1 MSEPVWLER
10 DAVLI
15 FHEDALRD
23 HGGASG
29 VRDVGLL
36 DSGLARAR
44 NAFAYGEQDLC
55 ALAALYA
62 SGVVKNHPF
71 VDGNKRTG
79 FLCAAVFLELNG
91 LRFIAPEGEVVAMTL
106 ALAASEA
113 DADAYAAWLRDNVQT
128 AI

>member
-15 FHEDALRD
+15 FHEDVLRE

-29 VRDVGLL
+29 VRDKSLL

-44 NAFAYGEQDLC
+44 NAFAYGEEDLC
-55 ALAALYA
+55 VLAALYA
-62 SGVVKNHPF
+62 AGVVKNHPF
-71 VDGNKRTG
+71 IDGNKRTG
-79 FLCAAVFLELNG
+79 FVCAAVSLELNG
-91 LRFIAPEGEVVAMTL
+91 LRFVAPEGEVVAMTL

-113 DADAYAAWLRDNVQT
+113 DADAYAAWLRDNVEQ
-128 AI
+128 A

>member
-15 FHEDALRD
+15 FHEDVLRE

-29 VRDVGLL
+29 VRDKSLL

-44 NAFAYGEQDLC
+44 NAFAYGEEDLC
-55 ALAALYA
+55 VLAALYA
-62 SGVVKNHPF
+62 AGVVKNHPF
-71 VDGNKRTG
+71 IDGNKRTG
-79 FLCAAVFLELNG
+79 FVCAAVFLELNG
-91 LRFIAPEGEVVAMTL
+91 LRFVAPEGEVVAMTL

-113 DADAYAAWLRDNVQT
+113 DADAYAAWLRDNVEQ
-128 AI
+128 A

>member
-15 FHEDALRD
+15 FHEDVLRE

-29 VRDVGLL
+29 VRDKSLL
-36 DSGLARAR
+36 DSGLVRAR
-44 NAFAYGEQDLC
+44 NAFAYGEEDLC

-62 SGVVKNHPF
+62 AGVVKNHPF
-71 VDGNKRTG
+71 IDGNKRTG
-79 FLCAAVFLELNG
+79 FVCAAVFLELNG
-91 LRFIAPEGEVVAMTL
+91 LRFVAPEGEVVAMTL

-113 DADAYAAWLRDNVQT
+113 DADAYAAWLRDNVEQ
-128 AI
+128 A

>member
-1 MSEPVWLER
+1 MSEPAWLER

-15 FHEDALRD
+15 FHEDVLRE

-29 VRDVGLL
+29 VRDESLL

-44 NAFAYGEQDLC
+44 NAFAYGEEDLC

-62 SGVVKNHPF
+62 AGVGKNHPF
-71 VDGNKRTG
+71 IDGNKRTG
-79 FLCAAVFLELNG
+79 FVCAAVFLELNG
-91 LRFIAPEGEVVAMTL
+91 LRFVAPEGEVVAMTF

-113 DADAYAAWLRDNVQT
+113 DADAYAAWLRDNVEQ
-128 AI
+128 A

>member
-1 MSEPVWLER
+1 MSEPAWLER

-15 FHEDALRD
+15 FHEDVLRE

-29 VRDVGLL
+29 VRDESLL

-44 NAFAYGEQDLC
+44 NAFAYGEEDLC

-62 SGVVKNHPF
+62 AGVVKNHPF
-71 VDGNKRTG
+71 IDGNKRTG
-79 FLCAAVFLELNG
+79 FVCAAVFLELNG
-91 LRFIAPEGEVVAMTL
+91 LRFVAPEGEVVAMTF

-113 DADAYAAWLRDNVQT
+113 DADAYAAWLRDNVEQ
-128 AI
+128 A